1 MAASPYVW
9 GIDIGKCGLKALR
22 CRAGDDPR
30 TLVADAF
37 DYIEYPMILT
47 QPEADPVELV
57 RAALQDFIGR
67 NKLRGDKVAVSVPGQ
82 SGLAKFIKLPPIEAK
97 KIPDIVRYE
106 ARQQIPFPL
115 DQVIWDWQ
123 RLAGGIEESGFVI
136 DAEVAVF
143 AMKKEQVAKALAPLQ
158 AADVDVDI
166 LQLSPIALANMVI
179 FDQLP
184 DPATIDPDS
193 PPESVVLVSMGVDST
208 DLVITNG
215 LRIWQRSMPIGGSNF
230 TKALVTGMKL
240 TFAKAEQLKRNAVR
254 AEDPKAVFNA
264 MRPVFNEFASE
275 LQRSLNYFTG
285 SDRTAKIGKVLLLG
299 NAARLRGLSDFVGKQ
314 LNLDVQRLDTFRGL
328 DGAAVTSAAAFKEH
342 RLAFGT
348 AYGLALQ
355 GVGRGTLGTN
365 LLPGEI
371 LRERLIESKK
381 PWAVAAMVGVIA
393 ASALSFIG
401 NYSAWTTWSP
411 SLYDSAFKAADGV
424 KSESQAA
431 QSFYADMQKK
441 QEDAVVR
448 QQDFVKLQDR
458 RFQVLDMLRSVE
470 SILPHDEPGA
480 TPESL
485 ADRRELH
492 IDSMDCQYYADL
504 DTWFST
510 VKEKW
515 SETHPSEDAEEL
527 DEGRS
532 AAPAAEGSAAPGE
545 IQGPKGPG
553 WVIQLVGYHYHN
565 EDHHKPDQGAQF
577 LRSTIIKGL
586 LGKGDEVAVSAGPLA
601 GQTVSIGDLGVG
613 FPVIVS
619 SSPLKPVPNP
629 LAPAGMPGV
638 PGMGGMT
645 GMMPPGMNAPPGMMA
660 GGRPFGAG
668 GRQGGRGAG
677 APKAGGENGGGPADA
692 GDPAP
697 GKDAAP
703 GDGGE
708 TPGAVAQAGADGQGQ
723 PPAVSPMVRRYDFIV
738 QFAWQPKVPGT
749 EKPADEAEGAPG
761 Q

>member
-1 MAASPYVW
+1 MATSPYVW

-22 CRAGDDPR
+22 CRPADDPR
-30 TLVADAF
+30 MLVADAF

-57 RAALQDFIGR
+57 RAALQDFVGR

-136 DAEVAVF
+136 DAEVALF
-143 AMKKEQVAKALAPLQ
+143 AMKREQVAKALAPLQ
-158 AADVDVDI
+158 AADIEVDI
-166 LQLSPIALANMVI
+166 LQLSPMALANMVM

-184 DPATIDPDS
+184 DPATIDPDN
-193 PPESVVLVSMGVDST
+193 PPQSVVLVSMGVDST
-208 DLVITNG
+208 DLVVTNG

-230 TKALVTGMKL
+230 TKALVQGMKL

-285 SDRTAKIGKVLLLG
+285 ADRSARIGKVLLLG
-299 NAARLRGLSDFVGKQ
+299 NAARLRGLADFVGKQ
-314 LNLDVQRLDTFRGL
+314 LQLDVQRLDTFRGL
-328 DGAAVTSAAAFKEH
+328 EGAAVTGAAAFKEH

-355 GVGRGTLGTN
+355 GAGRGVINTN

-371 LRERLIESKK
+371 VRERLIASKK
-381 PWAVAAMVGVIA
+381 PWAVAAMVGVLA

-401 NYSAWTTWSP
+401 NYTAWTTWSP
-411 SLYDSAFKAADGV
+411 NLYDAAFKAADGV

-431 QSFYADMQKK
+431 QTSFADMQKK
-441 QEDAVVR
+441 QEEAVTR
-448 QQDFVKLQDR
+448 QQDLVKLEDR
-458 RFQVLDMLRSVE
+458 RFQVIDMMRSIE
-470 SILPHDEPGA
+470 SLLPRDEPGKA
-480 TPESL
+480 PEKL

-492 IDSMDCQYYADL
+492 IDQLDCQYFTDL
-504 DTWFST
+504 DTWFT
-510 VKEKW
+510 GVKDQW
-515 SETHPSEDAEEL
+515 AATHPSEEAEEL
-527 DEGRS
+527 DESGAAVT
-532 AAPAAEGSAAPGE
+532 AAPTGGGEAEGSGAVAE
-545 IQGPKGPG
+545 VAGPKGPG
-553 WVIQLVGYHYHN
+553 WVIQMVGYHYHN

-577 LRSTIIKGL
+577 LRSTIVKGL
-586 LGKGDEVAVSAGPLA
+586 LGKSGDVTVTAGPLA
-601 GQTVSIGDLGVG
+601 GQKVPIKDLGIG

-619 SSPLKPVPNP
+619 SSPLRVMPNP
-629 LAPAGMPGV
+629 LAPATMPGMM
-638 PGMGGMT
+638 PGMG
-645 GMMPPGMNAPPGMMA
+645 PPG
-660 GGRPFGAG
+660 
-668 GRQGGRGAG
+668 
-677 APKAGGENGGGPADA
+677 
-692 GDPAP
+692 
-697 GKDAAP
+697 AAP
-703 GDGGE
+703 GGLPYPGGIPGPPGTIASGGGFPGSGRPPGESTGKDGDEGKTGE
-708 TPGAVAQAGADGQGQ
+708 EATPA
-723 PPAVSPMVRRYDFIV
+723 PPVDQMIRRYDFV
-738 QFAWQPKVPGT
+738 LQFTWQPTVPGVS
-749 EKPADEAEGAPG
+749 KDQPSEAEVAAG